1 MGVLH
6 NKYIPKEYIYTDKQ
20 SRLEFLAGIID
31 TDGSYDSKKHNFEIA
46 QKDPAIVYD
55 IIYICRSLGLKTTV
69 SEKIIRGVTYY
80 RIFILSGCHLIPTKI
95 NRKKQKIIFHYKRMY
110 WKLDL
115 ILNLLVEVDIMDLK

>member
-46 QKDPAIVYD
+46 QKDPA
-55 IIYICRSLGLKTTV
+55 
-69 SEKIIRGVTYY
+69 
-80 RIFILSGCHLIPTKI
+80 
-95 NRKKQKIIFHYKRMY
+95 
-110 WKLDL
+110 
-115 ILNLLVEVDIMDLK
+115 